1 MTTASRAVTSAYAL
15 FQATVAEELFQTGH
29 NTINHGNV
37 SVGLEL
43 MLEGINYYE
52 QIHSVV
58 HPEVAAAYNQYAVLM
73 HSLVRLRLQQIA
85 AESPEAD
92 PPLGL
97 DLTTAIRLQKQA
109 VMAAERTLG
118 LGHPET
124 ISYYFNLAML
134 EHLHGDHLAAMRYLK
149 HDIALWDMAYGSDH
163 PELANL
169 LVSLFK

>member
-1 MTTASRAVTSAYAL
+1 
-15 FQATVAEELFQTGH
+15 
-29 NTINHGNV
+29 
-37 SVGLEL
+37 
-43 MLEGINYYE
+43 MLEGINLYE

-85 AESPEAD
+85 AEASEQE

-124 ISYYFNLAML
+124 ICYYFNLAML
-134 EHLHGDHLAAMRYLK
+134 EHLNGDHLAAMRYLR
-149 HDIALWDMAYGSDH
+149 HDIALWDMAYGS
-163 PELANL
+163 
-169 LVSLFK
+169 